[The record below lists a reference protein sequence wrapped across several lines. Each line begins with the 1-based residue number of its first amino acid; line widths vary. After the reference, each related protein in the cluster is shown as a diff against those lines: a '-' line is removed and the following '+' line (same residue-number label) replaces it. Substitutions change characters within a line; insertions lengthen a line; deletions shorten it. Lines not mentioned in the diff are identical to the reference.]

1 MITLDQ
7 WHLIARCEASL
18 YRGEN
23 GAHAFT
29 SVWHADDPF
38 AQAMLSELW
47 SHTYPQA
54 ESSLEDQVEGHV
66 GYAHI
71 ENETAR
77 RIAAALAVMA
87 FGKEFLLK

>member
-1 MITLDQ
+1 MITYEQ
-7 WHLIARCEASL
+7 WMLIARCESAL
-18 YRGEN
+18 YRGEQ

-29 SVWHADDPF
+29 SVWAPDDPF

-54 ESSLEDQVEGHV
+54 ESSLEDAAEGTV
-66 GYAHI
+66 GYMHI
-71 ENETAR
+71 QNETAR
-77 RIAAALAVMA
+77 RIAAALAVLA